1 MATNPYARHGKQG
14 MLALRSARH
23 PAVRCLVALL
33 AAYILSLSAPVRAE
47 SEEPASAWQ
56 FAVTPYVWLPHIDT
70 SLAFETPG
78 TGGSAAEMNDVLKY
92 LTGAFFINGEARKGR
107 FQLALDFIYVDF
119 TKADSKVSTIA
130 GAGGVVEVP
139 VNAGTTTSLGGK
151 MVSLTGGYALLL
163 GPDAQLDLLAGLRYT
178 HIGATLDWNFSS
190 EVNGL
195 PGRSGSATQSADLWD
210 GIVGLRGS
218 ASLGAGKWF
227 VPYYLDAGAGTSR
240 FTWQAVLG
248 IGYSFHWG
256 DLLLVYRYL
265 SFEQGD
271 DQAVQR
277 FSLAGPALGAT
288 WHF

>member
-1 MATNPYARHGKQG
+1 MRAQSQEP
-14 MLALRSARH
+14 
-23 PAVRCLVALL
+23 PA
-33 AAYILSLSAPVRAE
+33 
-47 SEEPASAWQ
+47 AWQ
-56 FAVTPYVWLPHIDT
+56 FAVTPYLWLPHIDT

-78 TGGSAAEMNDVLKY
+78 TGGSPVAMDDVLKY

-107 FQLALDFIYVDF
+107 FQLALDIIYCDF
-119 TKADSKVSTIA
+119 TKADSKVSTVS
-130 GAGGVVEVP
+130 GAGGMVEVP
-139 VNAGTTTSLGGK
+139 INAGTTTSFGGT
-151 MVSLTGGYALLL
+151 MVSLTGSYTLLL
-163 GPDAQLDLLAGLRYT
+163 RPAVELDLLAGLRYT

-210 GIVGLRGS
+210 GVVGIRGS
-218 ASLGAGKWF
+218 ASLGAAKWF
-227 VPYYLDAGAGTSR
+227 VPYYLDAGTGTSR

-265 SFEQGD
+265 SFEQAD

-277 FSLAGPALGAT
+277 LSFAGPALGAT